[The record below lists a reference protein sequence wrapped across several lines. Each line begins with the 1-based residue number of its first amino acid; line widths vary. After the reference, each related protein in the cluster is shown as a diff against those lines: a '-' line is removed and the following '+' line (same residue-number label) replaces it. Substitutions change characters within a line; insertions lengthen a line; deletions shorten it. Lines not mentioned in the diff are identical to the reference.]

1 MLLLAVSPSVAPA
14 LSAAAPRTASCIRE
28 NSWLCWAYVRT
39 RSDLIQHSLFQ
50 HIALSALALALAL
63 ALAIPLALL
72 ALRSRVLRTT
82 ILSVLGIIYT
92 VPSLALFVLL
102 QPVFGVTRAT
112 PVVIALIAYAQ
123 LLLVRN
129 ILVGLE
135 EVPPDVLEAARG
147 TGYGGLRLLLQIRMP
162 LALPAIL
169 AGLRVTTVSTI
180 ALLTVGGVI
189 GQGGLGQL
197 LYDGFQDNN
206 FKPQVLTALLLIV
219 ALALVA
225 DLLILLAQRL
235 ATPWTRAQVSR

>member
-1 MLLLAVSPSVAPA
+1 M
-14 LSAAAPRTASCIRE
+14 
-28 NSWLCWAYVRT
+28 
-39 RSDLIQHSLFQ
+39 
-50 HIALSALALALAL
+50 
-63 ALAIPLALL
+63 
-72 ALRSRVLRTT
+72 
-82 ILSVLGIIYT
+82 
-92 VPSLALFVLL
+92 
-102 QPVFGVTRAT
+102 
-112 PVVIALIAYAQ
+112 
-123 LLLVRN
+123 
-129 ILVGLE
+129 
-135 EVPPDVLEAARG
+135 
-147 TGYGGLRLLLQIRMP
+147 RLLLQIRMP

>member
-1 MLLLAVSPSVAPA
+1 VLLLAVSPSVAPA

-72 ALRSRVLRTT
+72 ALRSRILRTG
-82 ILSVLGIIYT
+82 ILSVLGIVYT
-92 VPSLALFVLL
+92 IPSLALFVLL
-102 QPVFGVTRAT
+102 QPVFGVTKAT

-135 EVPPDVLEAARG
+135 EVPSDVLEAARG

-197 LYDGFQDNN
+197 LYDGFQNDFN
-206 FKPQVLTALLLIV
+206 PQVLTALLLIV

-225 DLLILLAQRL
+225 DLLLLLLQRL
-235 ATPWTRAQVSR
+235 STPWTRAQVSR

>member
-1 MLLLAVSPSVAPA
+1 VLLLAVSPSVAPA

-72 ALRSRVLRTT
+72 ALRSRVLRTG
-82 ILSVLGIIYT
+82 ILSVLGIVYT
-92 VPSLALFVLL
+92 IPSLALFVLL
-102 QPVFGVTRAT
+102 QPVFGVTHAT

-135 EVPPDVLEAARG
+135 EVPSDVLEAARG
-147 TGYGGLRLLLQIRMP
+147 TGYGGARLLLQIRMP

-197 LYDGFQDNN
+197 LYDGFQNDFN
-206 FKPQVLTALLLIV
+206 PQVLTALLLIV

-225 DLLILLAQRL
+225 DLLLLLLQRL
-235 ATPWTRAQVSR
+235 STPWTRARASR

>member
-1 MLLLAVSPSVAPA
+1 MLLLAVPASVAST
-14 LSAAAPRTASCIRE
+14 LSAAGAPRTASCIRE
-28 NSWLCWAYVRT
+28 NSWLCWAYVES

-50 HIALSALALALAL
+50 HVALSALSLALAL
-63 ALAIPLALL
+63 VLAIPLALL
-72 ALRSRVLRTT
+72 ALRSPVLRTT
-82 ILSVLGIIYT
+82 VLSVLGIIYT

-112 PVVIALIAYAQ
+112 PVIIALIAYAQ

-135 EVPPDVLEAARG
+135 EVPADVLEAARG

-197 LYDGFQDNN
+197 LYDGFQNDFN
-206 FKPQVLTALLLIV
+206 PQVLTALVLIV
-219 ALALVA
+219 ALALLA
-225 DLLILLAQRL
+225 DLLLLAVQRFS
-235 ATPWTRAQVSR
+235 TPWTRARASR